1 MKINKLHKKILFI
14 STLIF
19 TFLFAGCLFQ
29 NTKPVDEEKLIQIT
43 GQIDL
48 PEEWKNMDKSGRSA
62 YPDGI
67 KVIQDKQYT
76 VTAYPSANPENKKT
90 ISFTGSSFKIAVTT
104 GEWVFEA
111 ESKNNNNV
119 LVLRGKITKTIN
131 ESNNQYINIKVMPIQ
146 TTTGKGSANLGLA
159 VPSTITKIKAVFYED
174 GVKKEISYES
184 SFNTSLGKKEAYFWL
199 DEISSG
205 SYTVQFYFYS
215 DENMKILCYYKSED
229 INIFDGLCTDKWIE
243 HNSVNNPIRSY
254 SSNNIDYYFLDIT
267 DNNIENF
274 CKHSFFVDGENGT
287 TLSENSTGTF
297 VNPFKTMDDAFT
309 YIKGNTKVE
318 SIINIY
324 LTNNASVTEPITPI
338 NGKTIYIQ
346 SMDMDDG
353 NPWFIQQADEVNG
366 KPVFK
371 YEENYN
377 ESTTFVYLENIG
389 IKNCKNDN
397 GVIEKEDGYT
407 GTNLLYF
414 KGNINIWDNYK
425 SDGNTDTKMNINLSN
440 LPDESEPTNGK
451 ILISGTLNTNSKIG
465 FTGETLDSSNKS
477 YNLTQLFGSGTN
489 LTLTDAQLN
498 AIFCSDNGSCFVRWN
513 AEKTEAE
520 YCIVPVSGGVSFV
533 DTNDFMIKIS
543 SNWITPSESIKIQCF
558 ADGTELD
565 AGTSLSIDAYWY
577 TQEDKLNGESL
588 STSTYNT
595 GGCTLG
601 LGTSFASKIS
611 TAGGAVCKLQIFVV
625 YGGVCYSTTQT
636 VCVSEDEPLSHYL
649 NNASTIAW
657 DVTGPFAI
665 GTKED
670 LELLRDL
677 VNGTW
682 KEGFANQSFPY
693 CTFKLI
699 GDINLEDEEW
709 HGIGYTG
716 TPFCGK
722 FDGQNHTIY
731 GMNAKCTFVEGD
743 TYKTDAA
750 LFGYVCGGD
759 EEVVTEIKNLIVKGK
774 SELGGII
781 YSLSDESSS
790 FNVEN
795 CKSYVE
801 INNTMNPYGGDNPP
815 EIGVG
820 GIACLVET
828 NKADTTSTIKNC
840 INYGNITSSGAYA
853 YCGGIVGLTKKDNV
867 NNGRI
872 EVKYCTNYGTVSSSY
887 SLSVGG
893 IMGCE
898 RGYSIVEECTNEGV
912 IFNNGGYVG
921 GIIGWVQPNVNN
933 STCKNC
939 TNKGLIGFYD
949 TISSSIAGGIVGIDA
964 NTILYEECINEGIVY
979 ASNTVGGI
987 VGNSEAYNTIKY
999 CENRGSIGIRSE
1011 PSGIANFAGGIV
1023 GRKSSN
1029 NISITDCKNTGNIKG
1044 SSNSAGILG
1053 KMGSSDNGEFINC
1066 INEGKIEGGADT
1078 KAGGI
1083 IGSNTEGK
1091 ITCKNCENNG
1101 TIGSTVVN
1109 YAGGI
1114 IGSAEKKVTVDDCT
1128 NNGSV
1133 KASNGTGGIVGYCA
1147 NFNSAI
1153 PQYYINCKNTG
1164 TIEGMRGGGIAGF
1177 VNTAELFFNI
1187 YNCINSGIIKVYV
1200 IGAVSEN
1207 YCNAAGIVAKTNKTT
1222 IKNCVNTG
1230 YIFFDYDTNLFA
1242 SISTGY
1248 STDKLSS
1255 SIVSN
1260 CFYINGT
1267 AIKNDTEFS
1276 KGIADFDGNFYD
1288 SYTDNEN
1295 ITIYPITTYF
1305 EENVQKFKCESED
1318 YDVVGKLNGYRSSIT
1333 SLPNGCTLKEW
1344 EYSNGTIDF
1353 KAN

>member
-1 MKINKLHKKILFI
+1 MKINILHKKILFI

-146 TTTGKGSANLGLA
+146 TTTGKGSVNLGLA

-174 GVKKEISYES
+174 GVKKEISYEP

-366 KPVFK
+366 KPVFMYESTE
-371 YEENYN
+371 YEEEN
-377 ESTTFVYLENIG
+377 TFVYLENIG

-465 FTGETLDSSNKS
+465 FTGTTLDSINKS

-520 YCIVPVSGGVSFV
+520 YCIVPGSGGVSFV

-543 SNWITPSESIKIQCF
+543 SSWITPSESIKIQCF

-588 STSTYNT
+588 NSTEYTS
-595 GGCTLG
+595 GGFSLG
-601 LGTSFASKIS
+601 LGVDFANRIS
-611 TAGGAVCKLQIFVV
+611 DAGGAVCKLQIIASYNNYV
-625 YGGVCYSTTQT
+625 YSTTQV
-636 VCVSEDEPLSHYL
+636 VCVSEDEPLSHYFE
-649 NNASTIAW
+649 NNVSSFAW
-657 DVTGPFAI
+657 NVAGPFAI

-682 KEGFANQSFPY
+682 KAGFVAQSFPY
-693 CTFKLI
+693 CTFKVI

-731 GMNAKCTFVEGD
+731 GMNAKCTSTGD
-743 TYKTDAA
+743 GEYKKDAA
-750 LFGYVCGGD
+750 LFAYVYSGVNGR
-759 EEVVTEIKNLIVKGK
+759 TLEIKNLTVKGK
-774 SELGGII
+774 SELCGII
-781 YSLSDESSS
+781 YYISSLFDDFYVS
-790 FNVEN
+790 N

-801 INNTMNPYGGDNPP
+801 INNTFSPNGTSSGLFA
-815 EIGVG
+815 VG
-820 GIACLVET
+820 GIAGAVNTDTE
-828 NKADTTSTIKNC
+828 NKTGRIENC
-840 INYGNITSSGAYA
+840 INYGNITVSANYA
-853 YCGGIVGLTKKDNV
+853 
-867 NNGRI
+867 R
-872 EVKYCTNYGTVSSSY
+872 
-887 SLSVGG
+887 
-893 IMGCE
+893 
-898 RGYSIVEECTNEGV
+898 
-912 IFNNGGYVG
+912 
-921 GIIGWVQPNVNN
+921 
-933 STCKNC
+933 
-939 TNKGLIGFYD
+939 
-949 TISSSIAGGIVGIDA
+949 
-964 NTILYEECINEGIVY
+964 
-979 ASNTVGGI
+979 VGGI
-987 VGNSEAYNTIKY
+987 VGYTNKYNTNNGLLRV
-999 CENRGSIGIRSE
+999 ENCTNYGNITYSYSLPVGGMIGNEMGDSE
-1011 PSGIANFAGGIV
+1011 VINCTNEGDISNKGGYSGGIV
-1023 GRKSSN
+1023 GNASSKNELTCTGCVN
-1029 NISITDCKNTGNIKG
+1029 NGNIG
-1044 SSNSAGILG
+1044 CN
-1053 KMGSSDNGEFINC
+1053 
-1066 INEGKIEGGADT
+1066 DT
-1078 KAGGI
+1078 NKP
-1083 IGSNTEGK
+1083 K
-1091 ITCKNCENNG
+1091 
-1101 TIGSTVVN
+1101 

-1114 IGSAEKKVTVDDCT
+1114 IGGGNPSSTKTIVCT
-1128 NNGSV
+1128 ECINNGSV
-1133 KASNGTGGIVGYCA
+1133 KASNNAGGIVGRVEESNIECNNCTNNGVIENTNTTSTSATITSFYSSGGIIGYTETNAKCEDCI
-1147 NFNSAI
+1147 NNS
-1153 PQYYINCKNTG
+1153 YIKAKDFAGGIIGYSKGETVCKTCTNNGNIETSETG
-1164 TIEGMRGGGIAGF
+1164 KGYASGGIFGVAKDKIICNGSKNNAYVKAEDYAGGIAGAYLDF
-1177 VNTAELFFNI
+1177 SSENLQYYLNCKNAGEIESTGTDSVVGGILGYTNI
-1187 YNCINSGIIKVYV
+1187 KEQYAYTYNCLNSGIIKGV
-1200 IGAVSEN
+1200 N
-1207 YCNAAGIVAKTNKTT
+1207 FAAGIAGMADKTT
-1222 IKNCVNTG
+1222 IKNCLNIG
-1230 YIFFDYDTNLFA
+1230 YIFFTNIDTAAKNYA
-1242 SISTGY
+1242 SIAVGYDNADLSDSTV
-1248 STDKLSS
+1248 L
-1255 SIVSN
+1255 N

-1288 SYTDNEN
+1288 SYGTN